1 MGKEKMCFVEDNAG
15 ARMLVWT
22 NGQMTTV
29 FDDNN
34 TERLYAVEN
43 PQAYL
48 EELSQNSTPEYWER
62 VEWTLETIQ
71 AENPNLQILAVVEF

>member
-1 MGKEKMCFVEDNAG
+1 MGKEKMYFVEDNAG

-43 PQAYL
+43 PQDYL
-48 EELSQNSTPEYWER
+48 EALIQNSTPECWER

-71 AENPNLQILAVVEF
+71 AEDPKLQILAVVEF